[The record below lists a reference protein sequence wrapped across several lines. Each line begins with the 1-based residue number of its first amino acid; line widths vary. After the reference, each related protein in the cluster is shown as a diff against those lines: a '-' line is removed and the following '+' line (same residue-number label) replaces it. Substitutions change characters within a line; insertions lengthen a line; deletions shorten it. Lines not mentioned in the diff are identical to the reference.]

1 VRELDR
7 NMEVMAAAEG
17 LEYHLTEKG
26 QTGNTLDAHRL
37 VHLAAGHKRE
47 HQMLDRLYKAYFTE
61 ERSVFDVESLVGLAV
76 DEGLDA
82 TEVREALESN
92 QYVDAVKRDLDEARM
107 LGVSGVPFSSSSTAA
122 TAYRERRPPTCS
134 AVRSRWP
141 LRPERRGSTRQDP
154 TYIYSGSQTHV
165 LELHVPAPYWRAML
179 PFVCLVSLT
188 STIFIP
194 LISTVSFVPLAVMS
208 MVFHFPPVMMTLAGL
223 ATSTMA
229 PVR

>member
-1 VRELDR
+1 MHIDIWSDVVCPWCYLGKRRFEKALSGFEGRGDVTIAHRSFQLDPTRPKGETTSRRTMLMSKYHLTEDRVRELDR

-47 HQMLDRLYKAYFTE
+47 DQMLDRLYKAYFTE

-107 LGVSGVPFSSSSTAA
+107 LGVSGVPFFVIDGRYGISGAQA
-122 TAYRERRPPTCS
+122 TD
-134 AVRSRWP
+134 VFSRA
-141 LRPERRGSTRQDP
+141 L
-154 TYIYSGSQTHV
+154 
-165 LELHVPAPYWRAML
+165 
-179 PFVCLVSLT
+179 
-188 STIFIP
+188 
-194 LISTVSFVPLAVMS
+194 
-208 MVFHFPPVMMTLAGL
+208 
-223 ATSTMA
+223 TMA
-229 PVR
+229 TQA

>member
-1 VRELDR
+1 MHIDIWSDVVCPWCYLGKRRFEKALSGFEGRGDVTIAHRSFQLDPTRPKGETTSRRTMLMSKYHLTEDRVRELDR

-107 LGVSGVPFSSSSTAA
+107 LGVSGVPFFVIDGRYGISGAQA
-122 TAYRERRPPTCS
+122 TD
-134 AVRSRWP
+134 VFSRA
-141 LRPERRGSTRQDP
+141 L
-154 TYIYSGSQTHV
+154 
-165 LELHVPAPYWRAML
+165 
-179 PFVCLVSLT
+179 
-188 STIFIP
+188 
-194 LISTVSFVPLAVMS
+194 
-208 MVFHFPPVMMTLAGL
+208 
-223 ATSTMA
+223 TMA
-229 PVR
+229 TQA